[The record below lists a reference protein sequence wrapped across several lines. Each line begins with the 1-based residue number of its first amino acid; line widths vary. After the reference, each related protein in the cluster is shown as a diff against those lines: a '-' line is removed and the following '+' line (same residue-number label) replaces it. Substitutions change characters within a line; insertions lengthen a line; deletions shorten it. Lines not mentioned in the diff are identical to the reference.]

1 MTKKHTLLLL
11 AILCLGVLIGVTFR
25 YPEGLWPLSQPE
37 SVHEEPR
44 FSDNKVTDPQP
55 APNLES
61 IETERIVAAGATTRY
76 AEEERRYR
84 NIEKQLAELQVRIE
98 NLEGEMSKNQVA
110 RRNDGDSS
118 QGSAPTSRVSALSGE
133 AKLVAAG
140 IDESTAAW
148 IQQQLDKNQMDELY
162 LQNQASREGWLNK
175 PRYHKARREIQQRF
189 NGFREQLSEDIFD
202 RLLYALDRPNRVV
215 IMDVMQDSP
224 AQQNGLNASDV
235 IVSYDGTRV
244 FSTSE
249 LQELTSGGD
258 SSSWVLVEIRRNGEP
273 LSAYVPGGPL
283 GIRLTTGRVLP

>member
-1 MTKKHTLLLL
+1 MTKRHTLLLL
-11 AILCLGVLIGVTFR
+11 AVLLLGVLIGVTFR
-25 YPEGLWPLSQPE
+25 YPQGLWPLSPPE
-37 SVHEEPR
+37 SMHEETR
-44 FSDNKVTDPQP
+44 FSENKVTDPQP
-55 APNLES
+55 VLDL
-61 IETERIVAAGATTRY
+61 ERIDKERTVTAGATTRD

-98 NLEGEMSKNQVA
+98 NLEGEMSNKHEA
-110 RRNDGDSS
+110 RQNDADTSPEAAPAS
-118 QGSAPTSRVSALSGE
+118 QVSALSGE
-133 AKLVAAG
+133 AKLMAAG

-175 PRYHKARREIQQRF
+175 PRYHKARREIQERI
-189 NGFREQLSEDIFD
+189 NGFREQLSEDIYD
-202 RLLYALDRPNRVV
+202 RLLYALGRPNRVLV
-215 IMDVMQDSP
+215 MDVMQDSP

-235 IVSYDGTRV
+235 IVSYDGRRV
-244 FSTSE
+244 FSINE

-258 SSSWVLVEIRRNGEP
+258 SSSWVLVEMRRNGEP